1 MINPYSE
8 GNQFAP
14 NAPPPYAP
22 EAEHM
27 NYSHIKYVTFLLFL
41 LLSSSYIPGFLS
53 IGNAEWQPS
62 LMVVD
67 VHFKNTN
74 NGRTLYFGWDSIYN
88 YEQKKSI
95 DFTDETTDK
104 GEVNDDLAEYGSVYL
119 NFTLCSLILIV
130 VGSCISCCYGPCKG
144 GALCFIRLCLSL
156 LCFFLI
162 IYPIIE
168 YIIAVKNYMENDYEK
183 EFDGN
188 INFYYKMHLGSAFY
202 ANFFGL
208 LLIPVIHL
216 LMYIK

>member
-8 GNQFAP
+8 GNQYAP
-14 NAPPPYAP
+14 NAPPYAP
-22 EAEHM
+22 PEEEIEHM
-27 NYSHIKYVTFLLFL
+27 NYSHIKYVVISLFI

-53 IGNAEWQPS
+53 VGDEEWQPS

-67 VHFKNTN
+67 IHFKNTN

-88 YEQKKSI
+88 YEQKTSI
-95 DFTDETTDK
+95 ET
-104 GEVNDDLAEYGSVYL
+104 NDDLSPYGSLYV
-119 NFTLCSLILIV
+119 NFTMCSLILIV
-130 VGSCISCCYGPCKG
+130 VGSCISYCCRPCKSC
-144 GALCFIRLCLSL
+144 CFIRLCLSL

-168 YIIAVKNYMENDYEK
+168 YILATKNYMENDYEK

-188 INFYYKMHLGSAFY
+188 INISYKMHLGSAFY

-216 LMYIK
+216 LMFIK

>member
-1 MINPYSE
+1 MINSYKE
-8 GNQFAP
+8 GNQFAL
-14 NAPPPYAP
+14 NAPPYKPP
-22 EAEHM
+22 EEIEHM
-27 NYSHIKYVTFLLFL
+27 NYSHIKYVVILLFL

-53 IGNAEWQPS
+53 VGDEEWQPS

-67 VHFKNTN
+67 IHFKNTN

-88 YEQKKSI
+88 YEQKTSI
-95 DFTDETTDK
+95 DFTDETKDT
-104 GEVNDDLAEYGSVYL
+104 GEVNDDLAGYGFLYF
-119 NFTLCSLILIV
+119 NFTLCSLIVIV
-130 VGSCISCCYGPCKG
+130 VTSCLSYCCNWSKG
-144 GALCFIRLCLSL
+144 CCFVRLFFSL

-168 YIIAVKNYMENDYEK
+168 YILATKNYMENDYEK

-188 INFYYKMHLGSAFY
+188 INISYKMHLGSAFY
-202 ANFFGL
+202 ANFLGL